1 MPLLTSTAPHSAA
14 YTTCSKC
21 LDQVRGASLCPA
33 RLVMHCVQ
41 QPGVCVVQ

>member
-1 MPLLTSTAPHSAA
+1 MPLLTSTAQEPAA
-14 YTTCSKC
+14 YTTCSRC
-21 LDQVRGASLCPA
+21 LDQVWGASLCPA

>member
-14 YTTCSKC
+14 YTKC

-33 RLVMHCVQ
+33 RFVTHCVQ
-41 QPGVCVVQ
+41 QIPGVCVVQ